1 MIPNP
6 SPPCFMA
13 FALSSRSTVNV
24 VGDIAEYFDESWS
37 QEVQSDSSQFTATK
51 TEPF

>member
-1 MIPNP
+1 
-6 SPPCFMA
+6 MA

-37 QEVQSDSSQFTATK
+37 QEVQSDSSQFSATK